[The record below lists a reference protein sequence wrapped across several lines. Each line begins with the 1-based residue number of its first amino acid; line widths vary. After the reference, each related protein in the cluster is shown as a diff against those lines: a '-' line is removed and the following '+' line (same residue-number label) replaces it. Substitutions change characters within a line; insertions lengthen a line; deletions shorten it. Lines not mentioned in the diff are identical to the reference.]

1 MMKEM
6 FSGSSGKHRK
16 AEILIQGPKKGPKKV
31 RKKNEMLQKKKINR
45 EWLSEWEKRQQKD
58 KVVPVSISN
67 VAIQLEFIL
76 HLFWGEEQVPQE
88 INTLRLL
95 RI

>member
-31 RKKNEMLQKKKINR
+31 RKKNEMLQKKKKIEN
-45 EWLSEWEKRQQKD
+45 
-58 KVVPVSISN
+58 
-67 VAIQLEFIL
+67 
-76 HLFWGEEQVPQE
+76 G
-88 INTLRLL
+88 
-95 RI
+95 